1 MIFIPRFLLLL
12 FALIAGAAITLLG
25 LAGYFNFSQQSVYTA
40 LQAKLTAEWFLF
52 GALLSLLLLG
62 IIMARI
68 IVVRRRVSHE
78 LQRIHTM
85 SSYISLSS
93 QLNSKRLYELGPPL
107 AELFKRVTSIN
118 EKQSLKMSAQHALNS
133 FLCANIA
140 AALLVSDSTGKI
152 VHVSIR
158 YEEEDKTERTKLLDK
173 NIENLIPNLFMH
185 EVIAN
190 IEKQQLYK
198 KEKKDD
204 RSFRV
209 YPIYNHSAQITYFVF
224 DVGGTT
230 DFAYTSGTGPH
241 STTLARKE
249 ENFSNS
255 ISNRLSGRLKNFSK
269 YINRSK

>member
-1 MIFIPRFLLLL
+1 MVFIPRFLLLL
-12 FALIAGAAITLLG
+12 FALIAGTAITLLG
-25 LAGYFNFSQQSVYTA
+25 LTGYFTFSQQAVYTA

-62 IIMARI
+62 IISARI
-68 IVVRRRVSHE
+68 IVVRRRVSRE
-78 LQRIHTM
+78 LQRIQTM

-118 EKQSLKMSAQHALNS
+118 EKQSLKMSAQHALTS
-133 FLCANIA
+133 FLCSNIN
-140 AALLVSDSTGKI
+140 AALLVSDITGKI
-152 VHVSIR
+152 VYVSIR
-158 YEEEDKTERTKLLDK
+158 YEEEYKSERAKLLDK

-190 IEKQQLYK
+190 IEKQHTYK

-204 RSFRV
+204 QSFRV
-209 YPIYNHSAQITYFVF
+209 YPIYNHSSQTTYFVF
-224 DVGGTT
+224 DVGVTT

-241 STTLARKE
+241 STTLTRRE
-249 ENFSNS
+249 ESFSNKF
-255 ISNRLSGRLKNFSK
+255 SGKLKNFSK
-269 YINRSK
+269 YMNRPK

>member
-1 MIFIPRFLLLL
+1 MVFIPRFLLHL
-12 FALIAGAAITLLG
+12 FTLISGTAITLLG
-25 LAGYFNFSQQSVYTA
+25 LLGYFTFSQQTVYTA

-62 IIMARI
+62 LIITRI
-68 IVVRRRVSHE
+68 LVVRRRVSHE
-78 LQRIHTM
+78 LERIQTM

-133 FLCANIA
+133 FLCTNSN

-152 VHVSIR
+152 VHTSLR
-158 YEEEDKTERTKLLDK
+158 YEEEHQTERAKLLDK

-190 IEKQQLYK
+190 IEKQHTDK

-204 RSFRV
+204 QRFRV
-209 YPIYNHSAQITYFVF
+209 YPIYNHSSQTTYFVF
-224 DVGGTT
+224 DIGGTT

-241 STTLARKE
+241 STTLTRRQE
-249 ENFSNS
+249 SFSNKF
-255 ISNRLSGRLKNFSK
+255 SGKLKNFSK
-269 YINRSK
+269 YMNRPK

>member
-1 MIFIPRFLLLL
+1 MVFVPRFLLHL
-12 FALIAGAAITLLG
+12 FALISGAAISLLG
-25 LAGYFNFSQQSVYTA
+25 LLGYFTFSRQEVYAT

-52 GALLSLLLLG
+52 GALVSLLLLG
-62 IIMARI
+62 IISTRI
-68 IVVRRRVSHE
+68 IVVRRRVSRE
-78 LQRIHTM
+78 LERIQTM
-85 SSYISLSS
+85 SSYISLAS

-118 EKQSLKMSAQHALNS
+118 EKQSLKMSAQHALTS
-133 FLCANIA
+133 FLCANID
-140 AALLVSDSTGKI
+140 AALIVSDSTGKI

-158 YEEEDKTERTKLLDK
+158 YEEEHKTERAKLLDK

-190 IEKQQLYK
+190 IEKQKLYK

-230 DFAYTSGTGPH
+230 DFAYTSGKGPH

-249 ENFSNS
+249 ENSSAWFSS
-255 ISNRLSGRLKNFSK
+255 RLKNFRNFWNQPK
-269 YINRSK
+269 

>member
-12 FALIAGAAITLLG
+12 FALISGGAITLLG
-25 LAGYFNFSQQSVYTA
+25 LAGYFTFSQQTFYTA

-62 IIMARI
+62 LIIARI

-78 LQRIHTM
+78 LERIQTM

-118 EKQSLKMSAQHALNS
+118 EKQSLKMSAQHALSS
-133 FLCANIA
+133 FLCANID

-158 YEEEDKTERTKLLDK
+158 YEEEHKTERAKLLDK

-190 IEKQQLYK
+190 IEKQQTYK

-204 RSFRV
+204 LSFQV
-209 YPIYNHSAQITYFVF
+209 YPIYNHSAQITYFIF

-230 DFAYTSGTGPH
+230 NFTHTSGTGPQT
-241 STTLARKE
+241 TTLARKE
-249 ENFSNS
+249 EKL
-255 ISNRLSGRLKNFSK
+255 SNRFSGRLKNFRNFWNQTK
-269 YINRSK
+269 

>member
-1 MIFIPRFLLLL
+1 MIFIPHFLLLL
-12 FALIAGAAITLLG
+12 FALISSASITLLG
-25 LAGYFNFSQQSVYTA
+25 LAGYFTFSQQTVYTA
-40 LQAKLTAEWFLF
+40 LQAKITAEWFLF

-62 IIMARI
+62 IIIARI
-68 IVVRRRVSHE
+68 IVVRRRVSRE
-78 LQRIHTM
+78 LQRIQTM

-133 FLCANIA
+133 FLCTNSN

-152 VHVSIR
+152 VHTSLR
-158 YEEEDKTERTKLLDK
+158 YEEEHQTERAKLLDK

-190 IEKQQLYK
+190 IEKQRTYK

-204 RSFRV
+204 QSFHV
-209 YPIYNHSAQITYFVF
+209 YPIYNHASQITYFVF
-224 DVGGTT
+224 DVGGSTEFT
-230 DFAYTSGTGPH
+230 YTSGTGPH
-241 STTLARKE
+241 STTLTRKE
-249 ENFSNS
+249 EKFSN
-255 ISNRLSGRLKNFSK
+255 RFSGRLRSFSK
-269 YINRSK
+269 YMNRSK

>member
-1 MIFIPRFLLLL
+1 MVFIPRFLLHL
-12 FALIAGAAITLLG
+12 FTLISGTAITLLG
-25 LAGYFNFSQQSVYTA
+25 LLGYFTFSQQTVYTA

-62 IIMARI
+62 LIITRI
-68 IVVRRRVSHE
+68 LVVRRRVSHE
-78 LQRIHTM
+78 LERIQTM

-118 EKQSLKMSAQHALNS
+118 EKQSLKMSAQHALTS
-133 FLCANIA
+133 LLCANID
-140 AALLVSDSTGKI
+140 AALLVSDITGKI
-152 VHVSIR
+152 VHVSIK
-158 YEEEDKTERTKLLDK
+158 YEEEYKTERANLLDK
-173 NIENLIPNLFMH
+173 NIENLIPNVFMH

-190 IEKQQLYK
+190 IEKQHTYK

-209 YPIYNHSAQITYFVF
+209 YPIYNHSSQITYFVF
-224 DVGGTT
+224 DVGDTT

-241 STTLARKE
+241 STSLTRKE
-249 ENFSNS
+249 HTFSH
-255 ISNRLSGRLKNFSK
+255 RFSGGLKSFSK
-269 YINRSK
+269 YMNRSK